1 MKKVIIG
8 ERLSLEDVFVVATNE
23 DVEVGIDEKALIKI
37 RKNRELVDNILKQ
50 NRPVYGINTGFG
62 SLSDVKIDNDKLKNL
77 QINLIRSH
85 SAGVGKPLSQPFV
98 RAMMLLRAHNL
109 SYGYS
114 GVREDVISSIL
125 FFLNNNIIPV
135 VPEKGSVGASGDLA
149 PLAHLTLAL
158 IGEGDV
164 FYKGKKKV
172 SLDVIKELG
181 GKVLELEAKEGL
193 ALINGTQF
201 MAALGCLALIEAES
215 LTKHADVITAL
226 SIEGMLGTFAPF
238 DIRISDIRPH
248 VGQKM
253 VSKNIL
259 KLSHGSEITSSH
271 KNCGRVQDPYS
282 LRCVPQVHGAIRDA
296 ISYLRNTLSVE
307 INSVT
312 DNPLVFDDAIISGGN
327 FHGEPLALAFDFASI
342 ALTELSSISERRTDK
357 LLTPSFNA
365 GLPAYLSKN
374 SGVNSGFMIAQ
385 YTAASLLNENRV
397 LAHPSSIDNVPTSND
412 KEDHVSMGA
421 TGARKL
427 LNIIDNVETVL
438 AIELMLA
445 VEACTQRQPLKP
457 SKELCTVID
466 MVRKDI
472 PALGDD
478 RVISKDIEKAKDII
492 KSKTILTEVSVG

>member
-1 MKKVIIG
+1 VKKIIIG
-8 ERLSLEDVFVVATNE
+8 KELSLEDVFAVAINE
-23 DVEVGIDEKALIKI
+23 NIEVAIEEKALVKIK
-37 RKNRELVDNILKQ
+37 KNRELVDNILKQ
-50 NRPVYGINTGFG
+50 NKPVYGINTGFG

-77 QINLIRSH
+77 QVNLIRSH
-85 SAGVGKPLSQPFV
+85 SAGVGKPLAPSFV

-109 SYGYS
+109 SYGFS
-114 GVREDVISSIL
+114 GVREDVINSIL

-164 FYKGKKKV
+164 FYKGKKRI
-172 SLDVIKELG
+172 SIDVIKELG

-201 MAALGCLALIEAES
+201 MAALGCIALIEAES
-215 LTKHADVITAL
+215 LTKHADIITAL

-238 DIRISDIRPH
+238 DIRISEIRPH
-248 VGQKM
+248 EGQKK

-259 KLSHGSEITSSH
+259 KLSKGSEITNSH

-296 ISYLRNTLSVE
+296 VDYLRRTLSVE

-365 GLPAYLSKN
+365 GLPAYLSKK

-385 YTAASLLNENRV
+385 YTAAALLNENRV

-427 LNIIDNVETVL
+427 LSIIDNVETVL
-438 AIELMLA
+438 AIELMLS
-445 VEACTQRQPLKP
+445 VEACTQRLPLKP
-457 SKELCTVID
+457 SQELGKVID
-466 MVRKDI
+466 IVRKVI
-472 PALGDD
+472 AALGDD
-478 RVISKDIEKAKDII
+478 RVIAKDIEEAKNII
-492 KSKTILTEVSVG
+492 KSKTILAEVSVD

>member
-1 MKKVIIG
+1 VKKIIIG
-8 ERLSLEDVFVVATNE
+8 KELTLEDVFAVATDE
-23 DVEVGIDEKALIKI
+23 SIQVDIDEKALIKVK
-37 RKNRELVDNILKQ
+37 KNRELVDNVLKQ
-50 NRPVYGINTGFG
+50 NKPVYGINTGFG

-77 QINLIRSH
+77 QVNLIRSH
-85 SAGVGKPLSQPFV
+85 SAGVGKALEQPFV

-114 GVREDVISSIL
+114 GVREEVLRSIL
-125 FFLNNNIIPV
+125 FFLNNNIIPI

-164 FYKGKKKV
+164 TYKGKQRIAK
-172 SLDVIKELG
+172 DVIKELG

-215 LTKHADVITAL
+215 LTKHADIIAAL
-226 SIEGMLGTFAPF
+226 SLEGMLGTFSPF
-238 DIRISDIRPH
+238 DTRISDIRPH
-248 VGQKM
+248 EGQKI
-253 VSKNIL
+253 VSKNI
-259 KLSHGSEITSSH
+259 SSFANGSEIKDSH

-282 LRCVPQVHGAIRDA
+282 LRCIPQVHGAVRDA
-296 ISYLRNTLSVE
+296 ISYLRKTLSVE

-357 LLTPSFNA
+357 LLTPSFNG

-427 LNIIDNVETVL
+427 LSIIDNVETVL

-457 SKELCTVID
+457 SKELCKVID
-466 MVRKDI
+466 IIRKDI
-472 PALGDD
+472 SALGDD
-478 RVISKDIEKAKDII
+478 RVIAKDINKA
-492 KSKTILTEVSVG
+492 KSIINNKKIITEVRVG

>member
-1 MKKVIIG
+1 MKKIIIG
-8 ERLSLEDVFVVATNE
+8 KELSLEAVFAVATNE
-23 DVEVGIDEKALIKI
+23 NIEVAIDEKALVKIK
-37 RKNRELVDNILKQ
+37 KNRELVDNILKQ
-50 NRPVYGINTGFG
+50 NKPVYGINTGFG

-77 QINLIRSH
+77 QVNLIRSH
-85 SAGVGKPLSQPFV
+85 SAGVGKPLAPSFV

-109 SYGYS
+109 SYGFS
-114 GVREDVISSIL
+114 GVREDVINSIL

-164 FYKGKKKV
+164 FYKGKKRI
-172 SLDVIKELG
+172 SIDVIKELG

-215 LTKHADVITAL
+215 LTKHADIITAL

-238 DIRISDIRPH
+238 DIRISEIRPH
-248 VGQKM
+248 EGQKK

-259 KLSHGSEITSSH
+259 KLSKGSEITNSH

-282 LRCVPQVHGAIRDA
+282 LRCVPQVHGAIRDTVD
-296 ISYLRNTLSVE
+296 YLRRTLSVE

-365 GLPAYLSKN
+365 GLPAYLSKK

-385 YTAASLLNENRV
+385 YTAAALLNENRV

-427 LNIIDNVETVL
+427 LSIIDNVETVL
-438 AIELMLA
+438 AIELMLS
-445 VEACTQRQPLKP
+445 VEACTQRLPLKP
-457 SKELCTVID
+457 SQELGKVID
-466 MVRKDI
+466 IVRKVI
-472 PALGDD
+472 AALGDD
-478 RVISKDIEKAKDII
+478 RVIAKDIEEAKNII
-492 KSKTILTEVSVG
+492 KSKTILAEVSVD

>member
-1 MKKVIIG
+1 MKKIIIG
-8 ERLSLEDVFVVATNE
+8 KELSLEDVFAVATNE
-23 DVEVGIDEKALIKI
+23 NIEVAIDEKALVKIK
-37 RKNRELVDNILKQ
+37 KNRELVDNILKQ
-50 NRPVYGINTGFG
+50 NKPVYGINTGFG

-77 QINLIRSH
+77 QVNLIRSH
-85 SAGVGKPLSQPFV
+85 SAGVGKPLAPSFV

-109 SYGYS
+109 SYGFS
-114 GVREDVISSIL
+114 GVREDVINSIL

-158 IGEGDV
+158 IGEGEV
-164 FYKGKKKV
+164 FYKGKKRI
-172 SLDVIKELG
+172 SIDVIKELG

-215 LTKHADVITAL
+215 LTKHADIITAL

-238 DIRISDIRPH
+238 DIRISEIRPH
-248 VGQKM
+248 EGQKK
-253 VSKNIL
+253 VSKNVL
-259 KLSHGSEITSSH
+259 KLSKGSEITSSH
-271 KNCGRVQDPYS
+271 KNCNRVQDPYS
-282 LRCVPQVHGAIRDA
+282 LRCVPQVHGAVRDA
-296 ISYLRNTLSVE
+296 IDYLRRTLSVE

-385 YTAASLLNENRV
+385 YTAAALLNENRV
-397 LAHPSSIDNVPTSND
+397 LAHPSSVDNVPTSND

-427 LNIIDNVETVL
+427 LNIVDNVETVL

-445 VEACTQRQPLKP
+445 VEACTQRLPLKP
-457 SKELCTVID
+457 SKELGKVID
-466 MVRKDI
+466 IVRKHVA
-472 PALGDD
+472 ALGDD
-478 RVISKDIEKAKDII
+478 RVIAKDIDEAKNII
-492 KSKTILTEVSVG
+492 KSKTILAEVSVD